1 MEIRCLVMDDEP
13 IALEKMRSYADKIPY
28 LKLVAA
34 CGNPLEAMEVMAKE
48 SVDVIFTDINMQG
61 LNGLDF
67 VQALS
72 KAPMIV
78 FITSYSEYAVESYK
92 VGAVD
97 YIVKPYGL
105 KEFQRAAERVKTQYE
120 LMAGSA
126 AAVANG
132 AAAAGNGVAGAQ
144 AGKGSI
150 FIRTDYKWV
159 RVNTDDIRYIQGLS
173 DYLRISLQGDVK
185 PVVTYATFANMKSCL
200 PPNFIQVHRSWMVNV
215 NHIKEIANSRIVM
228 DKDIYIPVGDSYKGE
243 LIEYLQN
250 CSIGK
255 SGARMKF

>member
-13 IALEKMRSYADKIPY
+13 IALEKMRSYVDKIPY
-28 LKLVAA
+28 LQLVAA
-34 CGNPLEAMEVMAKE
+34 CSNPLEAMKVLSEE

-67 VQALS
+67 VESLS

-120 LMAGSA
+120 LLAGSA
-126 AAVANG
+126 AAGNSLPATG
-132 AAAAGNGVAGAQ
+132 ASAGN
-144 AGKGSI
+144 GSI

-159 RVNTDDIRYIQGLS
+159 RVNSDDIRYIQGLS
-173 DYLRISLQGDVK
+173 DYLRISLQGDAE

-200 PPNFIQVHRSWMVNV
+200 PPNFIQVHRSWVVNV
-215 NHIKEIANSRIVM
+215 NHIREIANSRIVM
-228 DKDIYIPVGDSYKGE
+228 DKDVYIPVGDSYKGE
-243 LIEYLQN
+243 LMEYLQN
-250 CSIGK
+250 CSVGK

>member
-13 IALEKMRSYADKIPY
+13 IALEKMRSYVDKIPY
-28 LKLVAA
+28 LQLVAA
-34 CGNPLEAMEVMAKE
+34 CSNPLEAMKVMAEE

-61 LNGLDF
+61 LSGLDF

-72 KAPMIV
+72 KAPMVV

-120 LMAGSA
+120 LLAGSA
-126 AAVANG
+126 TAGANG
-132 AAAAGNGVAGAQ
+132 AAAAAGN
-144 AGKGSI
+144 GSI

-159 RVNTDDIRYIQGLS
+159 RVNADDIRYIQGLS
-173 DYLRISLQGDVK
+173 DYLRISLQGDAE
-185 PVVTYATFANMKSCL
+185 PVVTYATFASIKSCL
-200 PPNFIQVHRSWMVNV
+200 PPNFIQVHRSWVVNV
-215 NHIKEIANSRIVM
+215 NHIREIANSRIVM
-228 DKDIYIPVGDSYKGE
+228 DKDLYIPVGDSYKGE
-243 LIEYLQN
+243 LMDYLQN
-250 CSIGK
+250 CSVGK
-255 SGARMKF
+255 SGSRMKF